1 LPYIICFTDNK
12 VTPYLIFNTIEKT
25 NFSSPEPVRQKL
37 FMDILLPVT
46 VLIPT
51 DMTGAVT
58 TKYENQHPVKLQT
71 SSFSY
76 KIALIKLNNL
86 NNR

>member
-1 LPYIICFTDNK
+1 MIHYNSLYYNN
-12 VTPYLIFNTIEKT
+12 LL
-25 NFSSPEPVRQKL
+25 NFRHLLSTVKGKL
-37 FMDILLPVT
+37 FFFVRACQAEADKWL
-46 VLIPT
+46 PT

-76 KIALIKLNNL
+76 KFTCSGTKEKI
-86 NNR
+86 

>member
-1 LPYIICFTDNK
+1 MEKEIYHR
-12 VTPYLIFNTIEKT
+12 IFRVKSEK
-25 NFSSPEPVRQKL
+25 PEN
-37 FMDILLPVT
+37 I
-46 VLIPT
+46 IPT

-58 TKYENQHPVKLQT
+58 TKYENQHPVKVQT

-76 KIALIKLNNL
+76 KIALIKPNNL